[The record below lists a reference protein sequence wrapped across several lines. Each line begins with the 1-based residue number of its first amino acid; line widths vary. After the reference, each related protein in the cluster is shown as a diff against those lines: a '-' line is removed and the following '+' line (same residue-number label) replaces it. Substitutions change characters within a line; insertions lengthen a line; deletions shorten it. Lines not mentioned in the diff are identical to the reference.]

1 VPADLELRGQILA
14 TLSARGLA
22 GDDDLDALA
31 AADPVGGEAQRSTCR
46 ALRPDSAAK
55 EAAWTAALDGGQS
68 PRMAQAHARGIW
80 APGQERILAPY
91 RDRYTTEALPA
102 LSRREVSVA
111 RKLARLLYPAI
122 LADSAAVTAT
132 DAALERDDLG
142 GTLRLELLEQRA
154 IVQQVLAARASSGGR
169 LAAGNPPADSG

>member
-1 VPADLELRGQILA
+1 MERPGLRQRVAAAALDGAGRAPPGSRAQRALAAGFAASAHSESQLGLLRCWLSGTSLSDGVPADLELRGQILA

-68 PRMAQAHARGIW
+68 PRDMPSTIIDLTSDDGSW
-80 APGQERILAPY
+80 
-91 RDRYTTEALPA
+91 
-102 LSRREVSVA
+102 
-111 RKLARLLYPAI
+111 RLLRQGAI
-122 LADSAAVTAT
+122 PSEQIV
-132 DAALERDDLG
+132 
-142 GTLRLELLEQRA
+142 ELL
-154 IVQQVLAARASSGGR
+154 GR
-169 LAAGNPPADSG
+169 E